1 MILNH
6 LLAITVA
13 FFLDR
18 LIGDPPKWPHPV
30 KGFGMLIGFLDKH
43 WNHGNHRKRNGVFMI
58 GTVLI
63 IVMAITGFTVYLAY
77 AVHTLVGI
85 FYEAVLIAT
94 TIAQKSL
101 KSAALDVYQPLQTN
115 NMTKAREKLSWVV
128 GRDTAHLDESE
139 VVRGTVETVA
149 ENTSDG
155 ITAPLFWAL
164 IGGSVGAMAYRAI
177 NTCDSMVGYRNEKYE
192 AFGYASAKLDDVVN
206 WIPARLT
213 GLCMM
218 LVQKPA
224 HTSSGRAWHVLFRD
238 ARQHPSP
245 NSGWGEAATA
255 AILGVQLGGVN
266 TYKGIV
272 SNRARMGDPIMK
284 LSAIHIP
291 KAITIMN
298 RTTIL
303 FLLLLWIGGLLFDAT
318 ITWR

>member
-18 LIGDPPKWPHPV
+18 LIGDPPNWPHPV
-30 KGFGMLIGFLDKH
+30 KGFGKLIRSLDKR
-43 WNHGNHRKRNGVFMI
+43 WNKGQNRKQKGALMTL
-58 GTVLI
+58 TVLLVVI
-63 IVMAITGFTVYLAY
+63 SLTALTVTIAY
-77 AVHTLVGI
+77 TLHPIAGI
-85 FYEAVLIAT
+85 FYEAILIAT

-101 KSAALDVYQPLQTN
+101 RDAALDVYQPLQDDN
-115 NMTKAREKLSWVV
+115 LPEAREKLSWIV

-177 NTCDSMVGYRNEKYE
+177 NTCDSMVGYRNEKYGE
-192 AFGYASAKLDDVVN
+192 FGYVSAQLDDVVN

-218 LVQKPA
+218 FVRKPA
-224 HTSSGRAWHVLFRD
+224 HTTSGRAWHVLFRD

-284 LSAIHIP
+284 LSALHIP
-291 KAITIMN
+291 KAISIMN

-303 FLLLLWIGGLLFDAT
+303 FLLFLWIGGLLFDAT

>member
-18 LIGDPPKWPHPV
+18 LIGDPPNWPHPV
-30 KGFGMLIGFLDKH
+30 KGFGKLISFLEKR
-43 WNHGNHRKRNGVFMI
+43 WNNGQNRKQKGALMI
-58 GTVLI
+58 LTV
-63 IVMAITGFTVYLAY
+63 IVTVISITGLTVTIAY
-77 AVHTLVGI
+77 TLHPLVGI
-85 FYEAVLIAT
+85 FYEAILIAT

-101 KSAALDVYQPLQTN
+101 RNAALDVYEPLQDGH
-115 NMTKAREKLSWVV
+115 MTEAREKLSWIV
-128 GRDTAHLDESE
+128 GRDTANLNESE

-164 IGGSVGAMAYRAI
+164 IGGSVGAVVYRAI
-177 NTCDSMVGYRNEKYE
+177 NTCDSMVGYRNDKYGE
-192 AFGYASAKLDDVVN
+192 FGYASAKLDDVVN

-213 GLCMM
+213 GICMI
-218 LVQKPA
+218 LVKRPE
-224 HTSSGRAWHVLFRD
+224 HSTTSRAWHVLFRD
-238 ARQHPSP
+238 AKQHPSP

-255 AILGVQLGGVN
+255 AILGVQLGGLN

-284 LSAIHIP
+284 LSALHIP
-291 KAITIMN
+291 KAIKIMN
-298 RTTIL
+298 RASIL
-303 FLLLLWIGGLLFDAT
+303 FLLILWIGGLLIDAT
-318 ITWR
+318 ISWR

>member
-1 MILNH
+1 MMLNH

-18 LIGDPPKWPHPV
+18 LIGDPPNWPHPV
-30 KGFGMLIGFLDKH
+30 KGFGKLIRFLEVR
-43 WNHGNHRKRNGVFMI
+43 WNKGANRKQKGARMTL
-58 GTVLI
+58 TVLL
-63 IVMAITGFTVYLAY
+63 VAITLTILTVTVAY
-77 AVHTLVGI
+77 MLHPLVGI
-85 FYEAVLIAT
+85 FYEGILIAT

-101 KSAALDVYQPLQTN
+101 RKAALDVYEPLQGG
-115 NMTKAREKLSWVV
+115 NMTEAREKLSWIV
-128 GRDTAHLDESE
+128 GRDTANLDESE

-164 IGGSVGAMAYRAI
+164 IGGSVGAIAYRAI
-177 NTCDSMVGYRNEKYE
+177 NTCDSMVGYRNDKYGE
-192 AFGYASAKLDDVVN
+192 FGYASAKLDDVVN

-213 GLCMM
+213 GICML
-218 LVQKPA
+218 LVKRPEHA
-224 HTSSGRAWHVLFRD
+224 TTRRAWHVLFRD
-238 ARQHPSP
+238 AKQHPSP

-272 SNRARMGDPIMK
+272 SNRAHMGDPIMK

-291 KAITIMN
+291 KAIIIMN
-298 RTTIL
+298 RSSL
-303 FLLLLWIGGLLFDAT
+303 FFLLILWIGGLLIDVT
-318 ITWR
+318 ISWR